1 MLTSP
6 SAFARSWVDIMEE
19 QASAQVTQYLRLSA
33 AEWKD
38 ERRRMLIGWQG
49 DLRDLIILSA
59 RIEAAREAFAHEM
72 EAPVRAT
79 AAPATE
85 FDGDFALW
93 KEMIENPTQYDG
105 DLVDM
110 WLPLDEKL
118 SAGSGRWRLA
128 AFWIK
133 KDEEEAVL
141 EKQRIANAA
150 SVKEKQAAIVI
161 QAAVRGHLTRNGQ
174 VFRDCCMCLAHAI
187 CPFRTDTGLICREC
201 QEQGP
206 YVDIT
211 GPLSDPWAEFRGDT
225 EPYTPPRVIRT
236 RKA

>member
-1 MLTSP
+1 MLTDMSVL
-6 SAFARSWVDIMEE
+6 ARSWVDVMEE
-19 QASAQVTQYLRLSA
+19 QASAQVTPYLRLSA
-33 AEWKD
+33 AEWME

-49 DLRDLIILSA
+49 DLRDLITLTQ
-59 RIEAAREAFAHEM
+59 RVEAAREVAARET
-72 EAPVRAT
+72 EAPVR

-93 KEMIENPTQYDG
+93 REMIENPAQYDG
-105 DLVDM
+105 DLVEV

-118 SAGSGRWRLA
+118 STGAGRWRLGA
-128 AFWIK
+128 YWLK
-133 KDEEEAVL
+133 KDEEEAAAEERRL
-141 EKQRIANAA
+141 KNATE
-150 SVKEKQAAIVI
+150 VKEKQAATVI
-161 QAAVRGHLTRNGQ
+161 QAAVRGHLTRSGQ
-174 VFRDCCMCLAHAI
+174 DFRDCCMCLAHAI
-187 CPFRTDTGLICREC
+187 CPFRTDVGLICREC

-225 EPYTPPRVIRT
+225 EPCTPPRVIRT